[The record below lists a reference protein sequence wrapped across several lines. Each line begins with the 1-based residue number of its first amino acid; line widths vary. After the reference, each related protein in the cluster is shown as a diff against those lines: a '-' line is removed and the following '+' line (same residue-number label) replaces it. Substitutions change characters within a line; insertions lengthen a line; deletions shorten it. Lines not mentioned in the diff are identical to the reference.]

1 MASIILFFEKK
12 TSGCEGMETTFL
24 YSLVSLLML
33 YTFSFSKLQSYKEC
47 RYFIRKH
54 DEDKQP
60 VSDKISAPSFAYRP
74 CFIV

>member
-1 MASIILFFEKK
+1 MK
-12 TSGCEGMETTFL
+12 TKPQDVVCAFSERMETTFF

-33 YTFSFSKLQSYKEC
+33 DTFSFSKLQSYKEC

-60 VSDKISAPSFAYRP
+60 VSDMISAPSFLCRP
-74 CFIV
+74 YFIV